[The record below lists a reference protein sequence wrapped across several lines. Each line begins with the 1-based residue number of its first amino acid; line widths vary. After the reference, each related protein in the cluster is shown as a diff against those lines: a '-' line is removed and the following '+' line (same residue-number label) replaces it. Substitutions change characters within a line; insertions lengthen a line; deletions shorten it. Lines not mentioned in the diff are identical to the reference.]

1 MKITPLDIDQQEFQK
16 VFRGCDPEEVRDFLN
31 QVSRQL
37 EDVVKENQRLQ
48 EQIRR
53 QERQL
58 DEFRAHETQLREA
71 LSSAGRMTDD
81 IRASAEKEAELLKA
95 QAEVK
100 AEQIVVDARNELA
113 RLSGESRSLRLQ
125 KHVFC
130 PNLRRSS
137 RVIADCWRLK
147 KSWTVRPYLSEKHRL
162 NVVKR
167 VSAFVVKHDFS
178 FQMKRKGWLPPPSTI
193 AELYR

>member
-81 IRASAEKEAELLKA
+81 IRSSAEKEAELIKA

-125 KHVFC
+125 KT
-130 PNLRRSS
+130 
-137 RVIADCWRLK
+137 RL
-147 KSWTVRPYLSEKHRL
+147 LSELKTVVESHRRL
-162 NVVKR
+162 LEAQEELDR
-167 VSAFVVKHDFS
+167 QAVS
-178 FQMKRKGWLPPPSTI
+178 QRKAPSQRRQ
-193 AELYR
+193 AGLSVRR